1 MAHLLTLNNTEINFC
16 DSVMYLGIDIGCKLR
31 FEDYADKIISKAS
44 QRMYIVKNFLYL
56 RFRPLVC
63 MLIDR
68 FVVSLLSLSQNTFQC
83 LEKLESWLDI
93 LNMPLDLAAKPRQQ
107 RDGVQMVLQ
116 MVPIFPPALS

>member
-1 MAHLLTLNNTEINFC
+1 
-16 DSVMYLGIDIGCKLR
+16 MYLGIDIGCKLR

-93 LNMPLDLAAKPRQQ
+93 LNMPLDLAAKPGQQ

-116 MVPIFPPALS
+116 RVPMFPPALS